1 MAVLT
6 ESARMSS
13 AAEARFR
20 LQTQPPTRRVVKVVA
35 LPLASDRERATVLDE
50 ARTADIVVMV
60 APAGADAHEAA
71 AIGRTCSDARVMTTA
86 VVIRDK
92 QTTEADL
99 ARTLAQVR
107 PWSLMVV
114 VTSDATYAEDL
125 LRSFR

>member
-1 MAVLT
+1 ML
-6 ESARMSS
+6 
-13 AAEARFR
+13 FR
-20 LQTQPPTRRVVKVVA
+20 
-35 LPLASDRERATVLDE
+35 S
-50 ARTADIVVMV
+50 
-60 APAGADAHEAA
+60 
-71 AIGRTCSDARVMTTA
+71 
-86 VVIRDK
+86 RDK